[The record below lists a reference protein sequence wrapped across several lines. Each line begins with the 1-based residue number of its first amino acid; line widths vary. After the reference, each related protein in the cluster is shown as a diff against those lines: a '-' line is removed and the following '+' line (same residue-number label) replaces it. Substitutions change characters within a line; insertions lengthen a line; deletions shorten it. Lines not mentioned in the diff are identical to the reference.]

1 MNIPVFEHTINSLYS
16 IVNNEKEPLQKVSR
30 LIKYD
35 PGLYFSLLQNVNK
48 IITRGEITSI
58 SQAVSLLGAEGI
70 ENHILSQDHFLDED
84 YILLWCYSVLAG
96 EAATCINNIAG
107 ITEDEEEAFFAGI
120 LSTIGTLLMLKKHPK
135 YAKIIDILLKI
146 PLRDKLFIEN
156 RLFKANQLKE
166 LQENLIAPETYK
178 NIIALMTDILGDERP
193 KEFVYPRRLSS
204 AYKSFELLQVAN
216 ISEVAARL
224 LLFPSVV
231 DAQEKFRELSAR
243 YFRISQT
250 EVEEILADIV
260 ERFEVVCKEFMVDHL
275 SERFLS
281 QAEAYHIPTFKF
293 MSNSETFKSSLES
306 IYNANKEDKNIFIY
320 GAAGVGKRLL
330 ALALHHSPDNPRRTK
345 PFLSIHCGT
354 LDSETLEIEL
364 LGAKGGFLGIE
375 KHKGALEL
383 ANGGT
388 ILLKDIDR
396 IPLSLQDRLSEIFC
410 KSESYK
416 IGETH
421 PFFFD
426 VRFLITSRK
435 NIFEEAK
442 EGRFSER
449 LLRVLKPV
457 SIYIPPLSERR
468 EDIEFI
474 ANSIIEKYGLNLED
488 KALKISLK
496 EYYETHPFNE
506 NLLELKRLLFFLAAR
521 HRLKM

>member
-1 MNIPVFEHTINSLYS
+1 MNLPVFEHTINSLHYM
-16 IVNNEKEPLQKVSR
+16 VNNEKEPLQKVSR

-35 PGLYFSLLQNVNK
+35 PGLYFSLLQHVNK
-48 IITRGEITSI
+48 LVARGEITSI
-58 SQAVSLLGAEGI
+58 SQAVSLIGAEGI
-70 ENHILSQDHFLDED
+70 ENHILGQDYFLNED

-96 EAATCINNIAG
+96 EAAICINNIAG

-120 LSTIGTLLMLKKHPK
+120 LSTIGTLLMLKKYSN
-135 YAKIIDILLKI
+135 YAKILDLLLKI
-146 PLRDKLFIEN
+146 PLRDKIFIEN
-156 RLFKANQLKE
+156 RLFKTNQLKE

-178 NIIALMTDILGDERP
+178 NIIALMTDIFGDERP
-193 KEFVYPRRLSS
+193 KDFVYPPQLSS
-204 AYKSFELLQVAN
+204 TYESFQLLQLTN

-224 LLFPSVV
+224 VLFPSVV
-231 DAQEKFRELSAR
+231 DAQEKFRELSVR
-243 YFRISQT
+243 YFRIPET
-250 EVEEILADIV
+250 ETEELLADIF
-260 ERFEVVCKEFMVDHL
+260 ERFESVCKEFMVENL
-275 SERFLS
+275 AERFVL
-281 QAEAYHIPTFKF
+281 QAKEYHSPKIKFQSNAASFK
-293 MSNSETFKSSLES
+293 KSLEAM
-306 IYNANKEDKNIFIY
+306 YKTNQEDRNIFIY
-320 GAAGVGKRLL
+320 GGMGVGKRLL
-330 ALALHHSPDNPRRTK
+330 ALALHHSEDNPRKAK
-345 PFLSIHCGT
+345 PFLSVHCSI
-354 LDSETLEIEL
+354 LDNETLEIEL

-457 SIYIPPLSERR
+457 SIYIPPLQERR

-474 ANSIIEKYGLNLED
+474 ADSIIEKYELNLED
-488 KALKISLK
+488 KALKISLR

-506 NLLELKRLLFFLAAR
+506 NLLELKRLLFFLSAR
-521 HRLKM
+521 HSLKA